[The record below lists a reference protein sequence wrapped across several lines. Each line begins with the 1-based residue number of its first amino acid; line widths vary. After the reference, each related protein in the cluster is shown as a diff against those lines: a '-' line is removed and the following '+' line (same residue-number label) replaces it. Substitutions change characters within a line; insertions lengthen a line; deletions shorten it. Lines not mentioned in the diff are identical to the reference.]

1 MGFLEA
7 LSGLCA
13 CPAPQL
19 ARRHL
24 QKGRQLETVEMKV
37 RIDCEGCESKIR
49 QTLEGMDGVT
59 GVEVVPRQ
67 NRVTVTGYVDAATVM
82 RRVARKTGKRVDP
95 WPYVPYEAA
104 VVHPCDGRKAPAGY
118 VRDVTANHGGGRA
131 GPAFGRATSTKARYT
146 GVFNDEN
153 ANAACAIM

>member
-1 MGFLEA
+1 
-7 LSGLCA
+7 
-13 CPAPQL
+13 
-19 ARRHL
+19 
-24 QKGRQLETVEMKV
+24 
-37 RIDCEGCESKIR
+37 
-49 QTLEGMDGVT
+49 
-59 GVEVVPRQ
+59 
-67 NRVTVTGYVDAATVM
+67 M